1 MMDKRAIRVVKTG
14 LMGMFKIIVDG
25 FSVSQLVKSKKR
37 PNVVWYLYMCEEEWR
52 ESKVKDGLRRQCGTF
67 FFVNQIRFI

>member
-25 FSVSQLVKSKKR
+25 FSVSQLVKSKKEA
-37 PNVVWYLYMCEEEWR
+37 NVVWYWE
-52 ESKVKDGLRRQCGTF
+52 K
-67 FFVNQIRFI
+67 N